1 MVDAIFSEPRL
12 AAIYDA
18 LDSDRSDL
26 DVYASIV
33 DELAAR
39 SVLDLGCGTGT
50 LACLLANR
58 GKEVTAV
65 DPAVASVA
73 VAQRK
78 AGAERVRWLVGGAGD
93 LPALRVDLVTMTGN
107 VAQVFVTDDEWMS
120 TLRAS
125 FAALRPGGHIVFEV
139 RDPAREAWR
148 EWRREESHRRVD
160 VAGIGT
166 VETWVELTQVQ
177 LPLVAFR
184 WTFVFEADGS
194 VLTSESTLRFRNDTQ
209 VLESLSEAGFNIQE
223 IRDAPDR
230 PGQELVFIAM
240 RPEDGGPGRHG
251 GGQ

>member
-12 AAIYDA
+12 AAIYDC

-39 SVLDLGCGTGT
+39 SVVDLGCGTGT
-50 LACLLANR
+50 FACLLANR

-65 DPAVASVA
+65 DPAEASIA
-73 VAQRK
+73 VAQGK
-78 AGAERVRWLVGGAGD
+78 AGAERVRWLVGRAES
-93 LPALRVDLVTMTGN
+93 LPALGVDLVTMTGN
-107 VAQVFVTDDEWMS
+107 VAQVFVTDDDWMS

-125 FAALRPGGHIVFEV
+125 FAALRPGGHLVFEV
-139 RDPAREAWR
+139 RDPVREAWR
-148 EWRREESHRRVD
+148 DWNREESHRRVD

-166 VETWVELTQVQ
+166 VETWVELTGVQ

-184 WTFVFEADGS
+184 GTFVFEVDGS
-194 VLTSESTLRFRNDTQ
+194 VLTSESTLRFRSDTQ
-209 VLESLSEAGFNIQE
+209 VLKSLSDAGFIIRE

-230 PGQELVFIAM
+230 PWQELVFIAI
-240 RPEDGGPGRHG
+240 RPEDGDPRPS
-251 GGQ
+251 